1 MPERI
6 FDTLRVDGDDS
17 KLDASLIVNINNN
30 EDFSALRH
38 DVSASHIIQT
48 ATGNPAYFDDG
59 ADSVLMKSVT
69 IAITPVQGGGGVPS
83 PDNIRPISG
92 REVATLYHS
101 DIDTS
106 DPTEY
111 SVDLSEAETVY
122 GGSLEVISG
131 TLTVTHG
138 YIESYSGEEL
148 PGAWISDRDVYTEGT
163 LPSFGAQ
170 VVYELVT
177 PNQYTLPAQT
187 IKSFAG
193 VNNVWSNA
201 GNVTCEYCVDVN
213 GYIASEK
220 ADYDERL
227 DALGTSIEEVR
238 TDLDEDT
245 TRLSITKVIGTEYM
259 TDTQFRRIV
268 AWKKRNMLFLLF
280 NAEFT
285 SAGLNATS
293 GFVTIAN
300 ISGWSALSELFISI
314 PKQTDG
320 SRVMTLFVRS
330 NGEVQVHSPQ
340 AAISGW
346 FRGCA
351 CVPYNGQE
359 GIVP

>member
-30 EDFSALRH
+30 EDFSALRN

-48 ATGNPAYFDDG
+48 ATGNPAFFDDG
-59 ADSVLMKSVT
+59 ADSTTTKSVT
-69 IAITPVQGGGGVPS
+69 IAITPIQGGGGVPS

-92 REVATLYHS
+92 REVVTLYHS

-111 SVDLSEAETVY
+111 SIDLSEAETVY

-177 PNQYTLPAQT
+177 PDQYALPAQT

-193 VNNVWSNA
+193 VNNVWSDA

-227 DALGTSIEEVR
+227 DALDTSIGRLR
-238 TDLDEDT
+238 TDFDAHTALTELTITRVIST
-245 TRLSITKVIGTEYM
+245 TYM
-259 TDTQFRRIV
+259 TDTQFNRLF
-268 AWKKRNMLFLLF
+268 AYKKNGCLHLNF
-280 NAEFT
+280 NAEF
-285 SAGLNATS
+285 SNGLDASTNS
-293 GFVTIAN
+293 ITIGT
-300 ISGWSALSELFISI
+300 ISGWNAIGDVFILVPCQS
-314 PKQTDG
+314 DG
-320 SRVMTLFVRS
+320 TKILNLAVR
-330 NGEVQVHSPQ
+330 
-340 AAISGW
+340 A
-346 FRGCA
+346 
-351 CVPYNGQE
+351 NGQ
-359 GIVP
+359 IQVYSTKPITSWYRTCVTIPYSS

>member
-30 EDFSALRH
+30 EDFSALRN

-59 ADSVLMKSVT
+59 ADSTTMKSVT
-69 IAITPVQGGGGVPS
+69 IAITPIQGGGGVPS

-92 REVATLYHS
+92 REVVTLYHS

-111 SVDLSEAETVY
+111 SIDLSEAETVY

-163 LPSFGAQ
+163 LPSLGAQ

-193 VNNVWSNA
+193 VNNVWSDA

-220 ADYDERL
+220 AEYDERL
-227 DALGTSIEEVR
+227 DALDTSIGRLR
-238 TDLDEDT
+238 TDFDAHAALTELTITRVIST
-245 TRLSITKVIGTEYM
+245 TYMNDVQFNRLY
-259 TDTQFRRIV
+259 
-268 AWKKRNMLFLLF
+268 AYKKNGVLYLNF

-285 SAGLNATS
+285 GAGYTENGVIATINGWNAIGDAYVSIPCQTDSTKVLILTVRYNGRIEVYSTKPITS
-293 GFVTIAN
+293 WYRTYVTIPY
-300 ISGWSALSELFISI
+300 IS
-314 PKQTDG
+314 
-320 SRVMTLFVRS
+320 
-330 NGEVQVHSPQ
+330 
-340 AAISGW
+340 
-346 FRGCA
+346 
-351 CVPYNGQE
+351 
-359 GIVP
+359 

>member
-30 EDFSALRH
+30 EDFSALRN

-59 ADSVLMKSVT
+59 ADSTTMKSVT
-69 IAITPVQGGGGVPS
+69 IAITPIQGGGGVPS

-92 REVATLYHS
+92 REVVTLYHS

-111 SVDLSEAETVY
+111 SIDLSEAETVY

-163 LPSFGAQ
+163 LPSLGAQ

-193 VNNVWSNA
+193 VNNVWSDA

-220 ADYDERL
+220 AEYDERL
-227 DALGTSIEEVR
+227 DALDTSIGRLR
-238 TDLDEDT
+238 TDFDAHAALTELTITRVIST
-245 TRLSITKVIGTEYM
+245 TYMNDVQFNRLY
-259 TDTQFRRIV
+259 
-268 AWKKRNMLFLLF
+268 AYKKNGVLYLNF

-285 SAGLNATS
+285 GAGYTENGVIATINGWNAI
-293 GFVTIAN
+293 GDAYV
-300 ISGWSALSELFISI
+300 SI
-314 PKQTDG
+314 PCQTD
-320 SRVMTLFVRS
+320 STKVLILTVR
-330 NGEVQVHSPQ
+330 
-340 AAISGW
+340 
-346 FRGCA
+346 
-351 CVPYNGQE
+351 YNGRIE
-359 GIVP
+359 VYSTKPITSWYRTYVTMPYIS